1 MLPNYTFTS
10 FVSRLNCDIFHKHI
24 RKQTG
29 FSYLRFPSAFL
40 QVTDPVNL
48 EILRL
53 KTIRE
58 KKMSRILKIAALLI
72 IVIAASTASF
82 AQSQSTT
89 GLIQGTVVD
98 QNGAVIPGAEVVL
111 KNLGTGFQRTVTTNS
126 VGFFSAPLLTVGS
139 YVVTANASNFAQ
151 TILEGIVVNVGQ
163 TQSLR
168 IELKT
173 GTISTT
179 VNVSAEGE
187 GIEVSRTELN
197 TLINEK
203 SVESLPINRRD
214 FSKFVQLTPGVS
226 IVQGPD
232 GDEITINGQK
242 GIQNNFSIDG
252 ADANNPFFGEQRG
265 GQRPAFT
272 VSLEAI
278 QEFQVVPVGASAEFG
293 RSSGGFINA
302 ITKSGTNEFSG
313 SAFLFFRNQSLSS
326 QNPDAVAQN
335 LPVEDFRNYQVGG
348 NIGGPIKR
356 DKAFFFFA
364 YERNDGR
371 SSKPNSIDPVLANIF
386 STRFSSPDE
395 QRLID
400 RTNDADVLLAKVDI
414 SLNNF
419 NLLTVRH
426 NYSRAEQVNG
436 TFDVPTWGY
445 SANGRESNNSNSFI
459 TQLVST
465 INPTLLNEF
474 RFQYAKENRPRFYD
488 GPDLPDTT
496 IGTFDGLTS
505 YRFGRPFFLPV
516 PSDDVRFQFTDN
528 ITAIRGNHTIKFGLD
543 INRTKSSQTFI
554 GFARGRYI
562 FAAPTI
568 GGAIQGFQDYINGV
582 SAAGLS
588 LYLQFAPVGNR
599 TVEEAGTQSFVQLE
613 PGIYG
618 QDSWVIRPNLT
629 LNFGLR
635 WEGQYQP
642 DIINNPTDTAYGQFL
657 NDPRFP
663 SDGTIPDF
671 TDGWQ
676 PRLGLAWSPGTDNKT
691 VIRLGAGIYY
701 ARIPGLVLAGPRNT
715 DGRIAGNI
723 YRDGSFCTLTPSP
736 VACPTF
742 PVPLPTSTF
751 DNSNPGIAVFERNFK
766 NPRTVQYSASV
777 EREVYKDLNFL
788 FAYNY
793 AKSTR
798 LTRFLNRNDPR
809 LYGGVAIFSRANGSG
824 VGEIRSTESSAR
836 SLYQGLTFGLT
847 KRFSNYF
854 QFQSNY
860 LLSWDKSDDDN
871 ERDPFTFRY
880 IDPNNLAAEYNWS
893 DRDQRHR
900 FNAFATFS
908 LPHEITLSPIVQF
921 RSAQPTSVTDRN
933 PSPGVIVQRNT
944 LRLDNRFFTFD
955 FRGTKGFKFG
965 ERMSIEGIF
974 EVFNLFNN
982 RNQRS
987 LPRPLTFNFDGTVSA
1002 GFGEPRQ
1009 VQLGAR
1015 FKF

>member
-1 MLPNYTFTS
+1 MKFAHRASSVITM
-10 FVSRLNCDIFHKHI
+10 VC
-24 RKQTG
+24 
-29 FSYLRFPSAFL
+29 A
-40 QVTDPVNL
+40 
-48 EILRL
+48 
-53 KTIRE
+53 
-58 KKMSRILKIAALLI
+58 IAL
-72 IVIAASTASF
+72 VSF

-98 QNGAVIPGAEVVL
+98 QAGAVVPGASIVL
-111 KNLGTGFQRTVTTNS
+111 KNTATGFQRTVTSNS
-126 VGFFSAPLLTVGS
+126 AGFFSAPLLPIGR
-139 YVVTANASNFAQ
+139 YVVTSDAQSFAQ
-151 TILEGIVVNVGQ
+151 TILEGVVLNVGE
-163 TQSLR
+163 TLTLKV
-168 IELKT
+168 ELKA
-173 GTISTT
+173 GTIATT

-187 GIEVSRTELN
+187 GIEVSRTELT
-197 TLINEK
+197 TLINER
-203 SVESLPINRRD
+203 SVENLPINRRD

-272 VSLEAI
+272 ISLESI
-278 QEFQVVPVGASAEFG
+278 QEFQVIPVGASAEFG

-302 ITKSGTNEFSG
+302 VTKSGTNEFAG
-313 SAFLFFRNQSLSS
+313 SAFVFFRNQSLSS
-326 QNPDAVAQN
+326 QNPDAVAAN
-335 LPVEDFRNYQVGG
+335 LPVEDFRNYQLGG
-348 NIGGPIKR
+348 NIGGPIAK
-356 DKAFFFFA
+356 DKAFFFIA
-364 YERNDGR
+364 YERNDGK
-371 SSKPNSIDPVLANIF
+371 SSKPNSIDPILVNLFA
-386 STRFSSPDE
+386 TRFNSPGE
-395 QRLID
+395 QTTIE
-400 RTNDADVLLAKVDI
+400 RTNDADVLLAKFDFNI
-414 SLNNF
+414 NQN

-436 TFDVPTWGY
+436 TFDVPTWGL
-445 SANGRESNNSNSFI
+445 SANGRETNNSNSFI
-459 TQLVST
+459 TQLVTT
-465 INPTLLNEF
+465 IKPTLLNEF

-496 IGTFDGLTS
+496 IGTFDGSIS

-528 ITAIRGNHTIKFGLD
+528 FTAIKGNHTMKFGVD

-568 GGAIQGFQDYINGV
+568 GGAIQGFQDYINDV

-599 TVEEAGTQSFVQLE
+599 TVEEAGTQAFVQLE
-613 PGIYG
+613 PGIYA
-618 QDSWVIRPNLT
+618 QDSWTIRPNLT
-629 LNFGLR
+629 LNLGLR

-642 DIINNPTDTAYGQFL
+642 DPINAPQDTAYGQFIS
-657 NDPRFP
+657 DPRFP

-676 PRLGLAWSPGTDNKT
+676 PRIGLAWSPGNDGKT
-691 VIRLGAGIYY
+691 AIRLGAGMYF

-736 VACPTF
+736 VSCPPF
-742 PVPLPTSTF
+742 PGVVPTSVF
-751 DNSNPGIAVFERNFK
+751 DNSNPGIAVFTRDFK
-766 NPRTVQYSASV
+766 NPRTIQYSASV
-777 EREVYKDLNFL
+777 EREIVRDLTFL

-798 LTRFLNRNDPR
+798 LTRFINRNDPA
-809 LYGGVAIFSRANGSG
+809 LYGGVAIFSRPDGSG
-824 VGEIRSTESSAR
+824 VGEIRSTESSGR
-836 SLYQGLTFGLT
+836 SLYQGLTFT
-847 KRFSNYF
+847 VNKRMSNYF
-854 QFQSNY
+854 QFQANY
-860 LLSWDKSDDDN
+860 LLSFDKSDDDN

-880 IDPNNLAAEYNWS
+880 ANVNNLDLEYNWS

-900 FNAFATFS
+900 FNAFATFE
-908 LPHEITLSPIVQF
+908 LPYEITLSPIVQY
-921 RSAQPTSVTDRN
+921 RSAQPTSVANRN
-933 PSPGVIVQRNT
+933 PSAGVFVQRNT
-944 LRLDNRFFTFD
+944 LRLKNEFFTLD
-955 FRGTKGFKFG
+955 FRGSKAFKFG
-965 ERMSIEGIF
+965 ERMSLEGIF
-974 EVFNLFNN
+974 EAFNIFNN

-1009 VQLGAR
+1009 IQLGAR